1 MREKQKLESYL
12 YNALKIPADNRDILK
27 KAGYVLTLDYLQ
39 KILSVHERLKSGMPV
54 IISGET
60 GVGKTFLFET
70 MSKLYNGA
78 YIESFEIWR
87 ENFSKKHL
95 KTSKSVKDIDDLHQ
109 TEINTLQK
117 TIKAGD
123 FKEKVKKY
131 LAYLEEPLLF
141 PPDQFSHQVRKK
153 IKRLCNITIRF
164 FYYL

>member
-1 MREKQKLESYL
+1 MESYL
-12 YNALKIPADNRDILK
+12 YNAFEIPAVNRDILE

-39 KILSVHERLKSGMPV
+39 KILSVHERLKCGMAV

-78 YIESFEIWR
+78 YIKSFEIWR
-87 ENFSKKHL
+87 ENFSKTHL
-95 KTSKSVKDIDDLHQ
+95 KSSKSAVRDIDALHQ

-117 TIKAGD
+117 TINTD
-123 FKEKVKKY
+123 NFKEKVKKY

-141 PPDQFSHQVRKK
+141 APDQFSHQVRKNDCDHL
-153 IKRLCNITIRF
+153 IL
-164 FYYL
+164 YH